1 MLYNEEGNE
10 ATVKYFHLG
19 NNRNFLT
26 LLEKK
31 YYNYFFFFELNKMPN
46 WRKIW
51 KPLLKLVTGDFKRET
66 YYNPL
71 KIFFEMYFFS

>member
-31 YYNYFFFFELNKMPN
+31 YYNYFSFFWAKQNAQLEKDMKAIVKISY
-46 WRKIW
+46 WR
-51 KPLLKLVTGDFKRET
+51 F
-66 YYNPL
+66 
-71 KIFFEMYFFS
+71 